1 MNERGQQ
8 KWNNDWNSKKYGFFN
23 KLFEGEGF
31 INMCY
36 PPKEKGNQNL
46 QKLKSRHIQF
56 CKDKDVKQAAVEA
69 NPVYHECVKYNS
81 WINTET
87 TSFTREFLQN
97 VKNSNFPT
105 VKKYFSTK
113 KHPGGHDPRDTYRNS
128 KFNCEIYNPTS
139 SSHPQIPLAKEPPDS
154 LNLPTAPAVTQESQG
169 KNGISVPDDGG
180 IDKTKLHVKKL
191 PQTKPTPDS
200 LTPPLTKT
208 KVDGTASGKQPS
220 SVPENI
226 PTKSTTSHDKTNDE
240 QINYKVILQ
249 GYPVHPS
256 TSISKTPSDNKDQ
269 IIKSTVDYPPANF
282 DGYKIPYYDY
292 HIFHKIPV
300 KLSQF
305 YKTYDEY
312 IPSKHTITK
321 PHIWYP
327 AKLPRSQTYRYPFPL
342 ERMYPAA
349 SKSMRTNAAFFP
361 KKLSPFPIITSGN
374 KEMEVVKIQLPTPDP
389 SLFRSPVMIYTLVF
403 LYTTFGL
410 LFGKNKKKKRLK
422 RQLQIT
428 KLDKEVSHFNTMDN
442 YSTNDTTYENKKGNE
457 KNICNKIKVQ
467 KGIIHKN
474 IILPKRKKKNRKAI
488 IDIHMELLNECKN
501 DEWELNKDDF
511 LQICLEQF
519 IKEQKEMYSNS
530 KNSNLITKIISTEK
544 AKEAK
549 MLLWDKWT
557 KKYT

>member
-1 MNERGQQ
+1 MADYSGYTTLTHHIPIDMFFFII
-8 KWNNDWNSKKYGFFN
+8 KSPIKKLIHKYGHKNCGLRHEELCEEIKKIISDNKKIEFKHMDQAGKKKWISDWDSKRNEFFN
-23 KLFEGEGF
+23 NLFEDEGF

-36 PPKEKGNQNL
+36 PFKKIGNQSL
-46 QKLKSRHIQF
+46 YQLKLKHIEF
-56 CKDKDVKQAAVEA
+56 CKEKDVKRAPIEK
-69 NPVYHECVKYNS
+69 NNDYNACKEYNI
-81 WINTET
+81 WINEKTV
-87 TSFTREFLQN
+87 SFTREFLKN
-97 VKNSNFPT
+97 VTDYKFPT

-113 KHPGGHDPRDTYRNS
+113 EYPGGHDPRDTYRNS

-256 TSISKTPSDNKDQ
+256 TSVSKTPSDNKDQ
-269 IIKSTVDYPPANF
+269 IIKSTVDYLPANF
-282 DGYKIPYYDY
+282 DGYQIPYYDY
-292 HIFHKIPV
+292 HIFRKIPV

-305 YKTYDEY
+305 YKTYDEH

-349 SKSMRTNAAFFP
+349 SKSMRTNAAFF
-361 KKLSPFPIITSGN
+361 
-374 KEMEVVKIQLPTPDP
+374 
-389 SLFRSPVMIYTLVF
+389 
-403 LYTTFGL
+403 
-410 LFGKNKKKKRLK
+410 
-422 RQLQIT
+422 
-428 KLDKEVSHFNTMDN
+428 
-442 YSTNDTTYENKKGNE
+442 
-457 KNICNKIKVQ
+457 
-467 KGIIHKN
+467 
-474 IILPKRKKKNRKAI
+474 
-488 IDIHMELLNECKN
+488 
-501 DEWELNKDDF
+501 
-511 LQICLEQF
+511 
-519 IKEQKEMYSNS
+519 
-530 KNSNLITKIISTEK
+530 
-544 AKEAK
+544 
-549 MLLWDKWT
+549 
-557 KKYT
+557 